1 MNFFYLLFFLLFGES
16 VLVGY
21 ICRVHLPGAS
31 WFDEFGFLVNNKM
44 DHFFVLFNSS
54 LFGLTFHGCWRGRS
68 GVVKEER
75 VLDFHF
81 ARLSRNKRISNKIRK
96 TKGKKKQIT
105 SL

>member
-1 MNFFYLLFFLLFGES
+1 LGES

-21 ICRVHLPGAS
+21 ICRVVHFSGAF
-31 WFDEFGFLVNNKM
+31 WFDEFGFSVNNNI
-44 DHFFVLFNSS
+44 DHFFVLFSS

-81 ARLSRNKRISNKIRK
+81 ARLSRNKRISNKIQ
-96 TKGKKKQIT
+96 KKKRKKET
-105 SL
+105 SLARDLKGYE